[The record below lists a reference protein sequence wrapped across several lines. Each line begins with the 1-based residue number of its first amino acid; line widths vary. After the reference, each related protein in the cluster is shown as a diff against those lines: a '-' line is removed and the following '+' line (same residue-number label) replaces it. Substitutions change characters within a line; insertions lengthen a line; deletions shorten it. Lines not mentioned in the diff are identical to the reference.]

1 MILVKKIKKGIDKS
15 KNVLY
20 SKLFAILWIIMWR
33 WNKWQNALF
42 AERALHS
49 VATYPILTEKPTDLG
64 SPTSGVLRL
73 T

>member
-42 AERALHS
+42 AERALLS
-49 VATYPILTEKPTDLG
+49 A
-64 SPTSGVLRL
+64 SR
-73 T
+73 